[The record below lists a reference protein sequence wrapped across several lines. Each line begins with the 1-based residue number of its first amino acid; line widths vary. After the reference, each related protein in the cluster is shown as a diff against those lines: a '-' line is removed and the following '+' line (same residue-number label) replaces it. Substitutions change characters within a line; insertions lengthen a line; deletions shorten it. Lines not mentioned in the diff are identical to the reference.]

1 MIGIIQLKS
10 AGKESSIRGFQ
21 DPVIATATPV
31 IDLID
36 AIKPGSINYSA
47 VLPGSTD
54 EVFIASLFLALP
66 FFLSCSYF
74 LSFFL
79 ALTFFLSFLLIT
91 PLINGF

>member
-1 MIGIIQLKS
+1 MEQQLKS

-21 DPVIATATPV
+21 DSIIATATPV

-54 EVFIASLFLALP
+54 EV
-66 FFLSCSYF
+66 
-74 LSFFL
+74 
-79 ALTFFLSFLLIT
+79 T
-91 PLINGF
+91 